1 MARPRGLSSLYDSLS
16 GSNDSPGIVE
26 LEEGEGRPLL
36 VLQVQ
41 EDDLAVLVEQV
52 LDVLV
57 PDVRRQI
64 ADVDLG
70 IFPGHV
76 SSVEKVS
83 GYRKKSVKTV
93 KFFG

>member
-1 MARPRGLSSLYDSLS
+1 MPQPCGLSCLFDRLY
-16 GSNDSPGIVE
+16 GSHDSPGIVE

-76 SSVEKVS
+76 FSVEKVS